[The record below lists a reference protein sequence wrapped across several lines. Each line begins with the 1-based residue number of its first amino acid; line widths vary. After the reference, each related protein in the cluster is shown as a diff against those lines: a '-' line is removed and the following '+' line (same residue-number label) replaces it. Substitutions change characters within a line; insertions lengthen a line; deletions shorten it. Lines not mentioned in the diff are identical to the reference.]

1 MTVDKYKD
9 MMRKQ
14 IEDLQAGID
23 SLNKSGD
30 NSPAI
35 EELKRNFQIC
45 IEMLQFGLE
54 HEDESE
60 QRDFVMKLLRR

>member
-1 MTVDKYKD
+1 MIADKYKD
-9 MMRKQ
+9 MMQKE
-14 IEDLQAGID
+14 IADLQAGID
-23 SLNKSGD
+23 SLNESGD
-30 NSPAI
+30 HSPAV

-54 HEDESE
+54 HDDESE